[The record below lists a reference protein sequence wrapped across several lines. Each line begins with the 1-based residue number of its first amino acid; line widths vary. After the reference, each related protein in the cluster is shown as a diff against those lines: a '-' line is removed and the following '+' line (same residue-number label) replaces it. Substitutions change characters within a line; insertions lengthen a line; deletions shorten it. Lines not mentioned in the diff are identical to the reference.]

1 MDKSHYIKTMEEIQT
16 KLQELISDL
25 QKTQEDDRLRILLAY
40 QRLDAERI
48 IKYLRMG
55 GTQGRF

>member
-48 IKYLRMG
+48 RKDLRMG